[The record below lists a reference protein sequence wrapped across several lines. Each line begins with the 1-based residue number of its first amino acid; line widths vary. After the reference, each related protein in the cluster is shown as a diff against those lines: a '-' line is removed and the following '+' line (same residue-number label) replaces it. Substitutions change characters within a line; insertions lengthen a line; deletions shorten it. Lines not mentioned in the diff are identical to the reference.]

1 MRDRHYRDSGID
13 RQAVRDRHYRDSG
26 IERQTVRQTLPRL
39 RDRQTGSETDI
50 TETQG

>member
-1 MRDRHYRDSGID
+1 M
-13 RQAVRDRHYRDSG
+13 RDRHYRDSG
-26 IERQTVRQTLPRL
+26 IERQAVKETLPRLRDRQAVRQTLPRL